1 MTNKVGDTNA
11 SWCGK
16 NREKKKA
23 ISYISDIYRKKVYTS
38 KNYMYSY

>member
-16 NREKKKA
+16 NREE
-23 ISYISDIYRKKVYTS
+23 KKVFHTYLI
-38 KNYMYSY
+38 YL